1 MNMQQMVQAMQKT
14 QREFNKEYAKLEAKE
29 FKANANG
36 VVEVVVMGDLSLKA
50 VNILDDSILSKENKE
65 ELSDMICLA
74 YKKCQEEIQKESD
87 AISNKFKQ
95 GAKKDFIKKILQ
107 VNALFVIVLM
117 TNAIQVKIQENVVA
131 VP

>member
-87 AISNKFKQ
+87 EISNKFKQ
-95 GAKKDFIKKILQ
+95 GAGGMMF
-107 VNALFVIVLM
+107 
-117 TNAIQVKIQENVVA
+117 
-131 VP
+131 

>member
-50 VNILDDSILSKENKE
+50 VNILDDSILSKDSKE

-74 YKKCQEEIQKESD
+74 YKKCQEQIQKESD

-95 GAKKDFIKKILQ
+95 GAGGMMF
-107 VNALFVIVLM
+107 
-117 TNAIQVKIQENVVA
+117 
-131 VP
+131 